1 MWFPKHSKCAGESS
15 TKVIYTIDKHGNK
28 ASVERFKKRLTLR
41 GDPRAGE
48 HALVLSDSVMSD
60 SGTYTCADSKK
71 RIQRYELE
79 VTAGCYHN
87 VQIEIRSGTEA
98 VTLSCSSCAGGKQ
111 INDFKWIFN
120 GKPVSDLHGIRQTRS
135 SITIEKVTADEEGKW
150 ICASVD
156 DPSQFSEYCLD
167 LGSKTGWKN
176 NENKYPKDTTQATGL
191 NKNDSEIDGKGG
203 LTDPLK
209 AVIVAVV
216 VLIVVA
222 SVTSVWLY
230 RRKRSRRLNQN
241 LTVNS
246 DDSEADGKGGLSD
259 PLKAVIVA
267 VVVLI
272 VMVLLTSVWLYLYRR
287 KRSRRLEQKLTDNSA
302 PNRDFSPPVSVGTGQ
317 AMTGT
322 ATQEEVE
329 VQYASINLGQTKRQQ
344 CPLSVEES
352 TVYSAVKIK

>member
-1 MWFPKHSKCAGESS
+1 MRTLLALTVLPWLTLSSTTVKNITVPPEVEVDFNCNVTALPVRWMWFPKHCKCAGESS
-15 TKVIYTIDKHGNK
+15 TKVIYTIDKHRNK
-28 ASVERFKKRLTLR
+28 TSVQRFKKRLTLR
-41 GDPRAGE
+41 GDLRAGE

-87 VQIEIRSGTEA
+87 VQIESRSRSRTER
-98 VTLSCSSCAGGKQ
+98 VILSCSSCAGGKQ
-111 INDFKWIFN
+111 IKNFNWTFN
-120 GKPVSDLHGIRQTRS
+120 GKPVSDLPGIRYIRNSVVIIQN
-135 SITIEKVTADEEGKW
+135 VTADEEGKW

-167 LGSKTGWKN
+167 LGSKTGRKN
-176 NENKYPKDTTQATGL
+176 NENKYPKDTTQVTGL
-191 NKNDSEIDGKGG
+191 NKSG

-209 AVIVAVV
+209 AVIVVV

-230 RRKRSRRLNQN
+230 LYRRKRSHRLNQN

-246 DDSEADGKGGLSD
+246 
-259 PLKAVIVA
+259 
-267 VVVLI
+267 
-272 VMVLLTSVWLYLYRR
+272 
-287 KRSRRLEQKLTDNSA
+287 A
-302 PNRDFSPPVSVGTGQ
+302 PNRDIYPPMSVGNGQ

-322 ATQEEVE
+322 ATQDEDEGQYTSLTVRE
-329 VQYASINLGQTKRQQ
+329 SAIYCDLRVQ
-344 CPLSVEES
+344 
-352 TVYSAVKIK
+352 

>member
-1 MWFPKHSKCAGESS
+1 MRTLLALTVLPWLTLSSTTVKNITVPLEVEVDFNCNATALPVRWMWFPKHSKCAGESS

-60 SGTYTCADSKK
+60 SGTYTCADSKT
-71 RIQRYELE
+71 IVPSYELE

-111 INDFKWIFN
+111 DFSWIFN

-167 LGSKTGWKN
+167 LGSKTGRKN

-191 NKNDSEIDGKGG
+191 NKN
-203 LTDPLK
+203 
-209 AVIVAVV
+209 
-216 VLIVVA
+216 
-222 SVTSVWLY
+222 
-230 RRKRSRRLNQN
+230 
-241 LTVNS
+241 
-246 DDSEADGKGGLSD
+246 DSEADGKGGLSD

-322 ATQEEVE
+322 ATQQEEVE

>member
-1 MWFPKHSKCAGESS
+1 MRTLLALTVLPWLTLSSTTVKNITVPPEVEVDFNCNATALPVRWMWFPKHCKCAGESS

-28 ASVERFKKRLTLR
+28 TSVQRFKKRLTLR
-41 GDPRAGE
+41 GDLRAGE

-87 VQIEIRSGTEA
+87 VQIKNRSRSRTEH
-98 VTLSCSSCAGGKQ
+98 VILSCSSCARRKQ
-111 INDFKWIFN
+111 IKNFNWTFN
-120 GKPVSDLHGIRQTRS
+120 GKPVSDLPGIRYIRNSVVIIQN
-135 SITIEKVTADEEGKW
+135 VTADDEGKW

-167 LGSKTGWKN
+167 LGSKTGRKK

-209 AVIVAVV
+209 AVILAVV

-230 RRKRSRRLNQN
+230 RRKRSHRLNQN

-246 DDSEADGKGGLSD
+246 
-259 PLKAVIVA
+259 
-267 VVVLI
+267 
-272 VMVLLTSVWLYLYRR
+272 
-287 KRSRRLEQKLTDNSA
+287 A
-302 PNRDFSPPVSVGTGQ
+302 PNRDISPPVSVGNGQ
-317 AMTGT
+317 AVTGT
-322 ATQEEVE
+322 ATQDEDEGQYTSLTVRE
-329 VQYASINLGQTKRQQ
+329 SAIYCDLRVQ
-344 CPLSVEES
+344 
-352 TVYSAVKIK
+352 

>member
-1 MWFPKHSKCAGESS
+1 MRTLLALTVLPWLTLSSTTVKNITVPPETDVDFNCNATALPVRWIWFPKHCKCAGESCM
-15 TKVIYTIDKHGNK
+15 KVIYTIDMQGNK
-28 ASVERFKKRLTLR
+28 ASVQRFKKRLTLR

-48 HALVLSDSVMSD
+48 HALVLSDAVMSD
-60 SGTYTCADSKK
+60 SGTYSCTDSKTTV
-71 RIQRYELE
+71 QRYELE

-87 VQIEIRSGTEA
+87 VQIENRSGKDAEG

-111 INDFKWIFN
+111 IKNLKWTFN
-120 GKPVSDLHGIRQTRS
+120 GKPVSDLHGIRQTRNA
-135 SITIEKVTADEEGKW
+135 ITIEKVTADDEGKW

-167 LGSKTGWKN
+167 LGSKTGRKN

-191 NKNDSEIDGKGG
+191 NKSG

-216 VLIVVA
+216 VLIVVP

-241 LTVNS
+241 LTV
-246 DDSEADGKGGLSD
+246 
-259 PLKAVIVA
+259 
-267 VVVLI
+267 
-272 VMVLLTSVWLYLYRR
+272 
-287 KRSRRLEQKLTDNSA
+287 NSA

-322 ATQEEVE
+322 ATQDEDEGQYTSLTVRE
-329 VQYASINLGQTKRQQ
+329 SAIYCDLRVQ
-344 CPLSVEES
+344 
-352 TVYSAVKIK
+352 